1 MTKNEAV
8 IVNEAQCQKIAAIIK
23 PLEPDN
29 DFYQREYLTLTAQ
42 EETKYRMHFF
52 AVAICHHTYSLHH
65 PVLNIRGWDFIE
77 HVFVRMAKEQAA
89 LLDPAYISKA
99 TVKEITGMLAAWFA
113 HDEQKQDCTLDR
125 LDERAGL
132 MLDAARKLME
142 RYDGSVKRLFDESK
156 GYLRKNENGLYE
168 IMPAFEAFSDPLQKK
183 STFLIKLLMDAGMIE
198 IRDPENF
205 IPIMDYHMQRVLLRT
220 GCVEVQDNALRGQLL
235 NRVAL
240 PTDEPIRSKCTDAFR
255 IIAEL
260 SGRPVTRMNDYFWSL
275 GRSCCNNTTLCHDG
289 FCEKS
294 PCTLSQIIQTG
305 DHSGCI
311 FEPVCPGAAS
321 EHYRNLWQPVVR
333 THFY

>member
-1 MTKNEAV
+1 
-8 IVNEAQCQKIAAIIK
+8 
-23 PLEPDN
+23 
-29 DFYQREYLTLTAQ
+29 
-42 EETKYRMHFF
+42 MHFF

-220 GCVEVQDNALRGQLL
+220 GCVEVQDKTLRDQLL
-235 NRVAL
+235 NRVPL
-240 PTDEPIRSKCTDAFR
+240 STDEPVRSRCTDAFM
-255 IIAEL
+255 IIAML

-275 GRSCCNNTTLCHDG
+275 GRSCCNNTTLCYDG
-289 FCEKS
+289 YCEKA
-294 PCTLSQIIQTG
+294 PCTLSQIIHLDG
-305 DHSGCI
+305 HSKCI
-311 FEPVCPGAAS
+311 FEAVCPGAAS